1 MIRLKPWPV
10 IAGILVDSLG
20 SIAVG
25 LVYFAIILGVGLAR
39 GEEISEATFD
49 QHVNI
54 TAILGLALT
63 AAGGF
68 VAGWL
73 AKIDEVRHGIA
84 VGVGST
90 LIWLLLDWVA
100 PSDVG
105 WSVVETISF
114 FAVIPVAALGGYAAA
129 RMNRRTLP
137 ARE

>member
-20 SIAVG
+20 SIAMG
-25 LVYFAIILGVGLAR
+25 LVYFAIVLGAELAR
-39 GEEISEATFD
+39 GRELTEQSLD
-49 QHVNI
+49 SHVNI

-84 VGVGST
+84 VGVGS
-90 LIWLLLDWVA
+90 LIIWLLLDWVA

-105 WSVVETISF
+105 WTIVETISF
-114 FAVIPVAALGGYAAA
+114 LAVIPAAAFGGYAAA
-129 RMNRRTLP
+129 RMNRRRPT
-137 ARE
+137 ASE